1 MVLTKFKYVRYIFQ
15 PVKLLLHI
23 SEPAQKALG
32 RLKIVNLR
40 DLLFYKPIT
49 YNLIRINPDLTKVKN
64 GELIQTE
71 VTIDDV
77 LRPSSKRS
85 PLKIKV
91 SNTTGTI
98 ILFFF
103 SKIHPFIFSK
113 LRIGQEYI
121 ITGKVEIFDRSL
133 QISHPEFIFRQNLTT
148 PVMPLFIHLLT
159 VSLTSNYTVISG
171 KLLAF

>member
-1 MVLTKFKYVRYIFQ
+1 MYDIFFQ
-15 PVKLLLHI
+15 QVKSLLHL
-23 SEPAQKALG
+23 SEPAQKALK
-32 RLKIVNLR
+32 RLKIANLR
-40 DLLFYKPIT
+40 DLLFYKPIA
-49 YNLIRINPDLTKVKN
+49 YNFIKINPDLTKVKN

-98 ILFFF
+98 ILVFF

-113 LRIGQEYI
+113 LRVGQKYI
-121 ITGKVEIFDRSL
+121 VTGKVEIFDHSL
-133 QISHPEFIFRQNLTT
+133 
-148 PVMPLFIHLLT
+148 
-159 VSLTSNYTVISG
+159 
-171 KLLAF
+171 